1 MTSNLKNR
9 FIAFSLLL
17 CLTVGIA
24 GCSNKQFVKQID
36 EFQGGVD
43 NMTTAIGTYYSELNE
58 FERELYL
65 QERLFDPSKE
75 VLTTTR
81 DASGKRVP
89 TALVGQTFNAES
101 IKARTDAIQ
110 ILGTYG
116 KRLAELAG
124 SDAPTRFAAGSQSIG
139 DNLKSL
145 GGTFSQL
152 TDDPTAQNYVAP
164 LGALGTLFGA
174 IGQLML
180 ESKRD
185 AALIRAVQEAAPQVR
200 IIMNLLENDLT
211 RVIGPLRLT
220 GTKQALAVI
229 VNNYNNKRNAM
240 SMEERRQALEEIR
253 RAQARYDI
261 AVAFNP
267 TGLMKSMKEA
277 HEALVKFATSKR
289 QPQNLAELVSALD
302 VFKERA
308 QVVATAVLELRNL
321 RRGTQ

>member
-1 MTSNLKNR
+1 MILNLKNR
-9 FIAFSLLL
+9 FLAVFLLL
-17 CLTVGIA
+17 SLIVFITS
-24 GCSNKQFVKQID
+24 CSNKQFVKQID

-43 NMTTAIGTYYSELNE
+43 NTTTAISVYYSELNE

-81 DASGKRVP
+81 DAKGNKVP
-89 TALVGQTFNAES
+89 SALVGQTFNAES

-110 ILGTYG
+110 VLGTYG

-152 TDDPTAQNYVAP
+152 TDDPTAEKYVAP

-174 IGQLML
+174 IGQLIL

-185 AALIRAVQEAAPQVR
+185 TAMTKAVQDAAPQVR
-200 IIMNLLENDLT
+200 TIIDLLENDLKS
-211 RVIGPLRLT
+211 VIGPLRLT
-220 GTKQALAVI
+220 GTKQALSEII
-229 VNNYNNKRNAM
+229 VNYNDKRNTM
-240 SMEERRQALEEIR
+240 SLEERRQALEEIR
-253 RAQARYDI
+253 RAQARYDM

-267 TGLMKSMKEA
+267 SDLMSSMREA
-277 HEALVKFATSKR
+277 HEALVKFAASKR
-289 QPQNLAELVSALD
+289 KPQNLAELVSALD

-308 QVVATAVLELRNL
+308 QVIATAVLELRNL
-321 RRGTQ
+321 RRGIE